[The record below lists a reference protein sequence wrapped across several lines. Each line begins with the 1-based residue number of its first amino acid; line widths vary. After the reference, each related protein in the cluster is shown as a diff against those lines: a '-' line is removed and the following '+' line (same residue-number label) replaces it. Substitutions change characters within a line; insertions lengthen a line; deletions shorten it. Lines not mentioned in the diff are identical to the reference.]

1 MLIFLQVIWLS
12 CSTATSLIK
21 HFLMKLIPTLMIL
34 NIVFTTSKDQDSNYL
49 IQLKHYHA
57 YSVML
62 SAAEIRGDILE
73 LFSKLLE

>member
-1 MLIFLQVIWLS
+1 
-12 CSTATSLIK
+12 
-21 HFLMKLIPTLMIL
+21 MKLIPTLMIL

-57 YSVML
+57 YSVIL
-62 SAAEIRGDILE
+62 SAAEIRGDLLE